1 MTVLEKANQKRDAA
15 ERGMSYGLPGYG
27 RSHLQWWTAY
37 IEGAEDQKREGAEA
51 VGQLI
56 AKYDE
61 RAKEA
66 ARFDIRQLPE
76 GFYTIKDG
84 VVYTAR
90 GRVPGGNILN
100 LKTGESHWED
110 DQIVGGEQVFPRPE
124 MPLWDSTTKYQPGTK
139 VMYHGEEHIIG
150 ETLGIET

>member
-1 MTVLEKANQKRDAA
+1 MTVLEKAEQKRDAA
-15 ERGMSYGLPGYG
+15 ERGMSYGLPGYD
-27 RSHLQWWTAY
+27 RSNLQWWTAY
-37 IEGAEDQKREGAEA
+37 IEGAEDQKREDAEA

-84 VVYTAR
+84 VVYTAMW
-90 GRVPGGNILN
+90 RVPGGNILN
-100 LKTGESHWED
+100 LKTGESHWEED
-110 DQIVGGEQVFPRPE
+110 KIVGGEQVLPKPE
-124 MPLWDSTTKYQPGTK
+124 PPKEGTHENRD
-139 VMYHGEEHIIG
+139 YP
-150 ETLGIET
+150 